1 MPEGKPA
8 LLCKAGATDS
18 ISLTLTKRVWIMPE
32 DVRKALEDSE
42 VAGVSIKKGDNVL
55 VVLSAANRVK
65 AAEAGSAL
73 KKAAA

>member
-32 DVRKALEDSE
+32 DVRKLDRLITVPIYPVKPSDSAIE
-42 VAGVSIKKGDNVL
+42 VKLTMVRK
-55 VVLSAANRVK
+55 
-65 AAEAGSAL
+65 
-73 KKAAA
+73 